1 MYNCKFIIN
10 NIINTYIYIYMILYS
25 FCLHETIT
33 NHQFWIWDLKQKHVL
48 SVVVEQRMVVA
59 KICQVNSV
67 HSVAPP
73 K

>member
-1 MYNCKFIIN
+1 
-10 NIINTYIYIYMILYS
+10 MILYL

-33 NHQFWIWDLKQKHVL
+33 NHQFWIWGLKQKHVL

-67 HSVAPP
+67 HSAAPLNS
-73 K
+73 